1 MKLRL
6 LCILSL
12 LIFTVIGIQAQ
23 TVTDKVIFVNAEGQ
37 TITPNSTLNV
47 SNVEDD
53 LFFPGQKI
61 MPAKL
66 FISNISGKA
75 QKVRLSY
82 TISEME
88 EGQLKLCAF
97 EDCTFQTATGVYH
110 FEQKEM
116 DIAEKTELSI
126 EREFLTKGHCK
137 VTLQLIISEDAG
149 DDTTVDKNGP
159 KITINFTPESTG
171 ITSTAIQTGNIY
183 DVFDTQGVLLYKQ
196 ITTLTKLSKGI
207 YIVKCRDKQGA
218 VSTKKL
224 TIY

>member
-12 LIFTVIGIQAQ
+12 LIFTVIGTQAQ

-47 SNVEDD
+47 NNVEDD

-82 TISEME
+82 TITEME
-88 EGQLKLCAF
+88 EGQLKLCTF
-97 EDCTFQTATGVYH
+97 EDCTFQTTTGVYH

-116 DIAEKTELSI
+116 NIAEKTELSI

-149 DDTTVDKNGP
+149 DGTTVDKNGP
-159 KITINFTPESTG
+159 QITINFTPESTG
-171 ITSTAIQTGNIY
+171 ITSSAIQTGNTY
-183 DVFDTQGVLLYKQ
+183 DVFDANGVLLYKQ
-196 ITTLTKLSKGI
+196 LTTLAKLPKGI
-207 YIVKCRDKQGA
+207 YIVKCRDKQGT
-218 VSTKKL
+218 VFTKKY

>member
-12 LIFTVIGIQAQ
+12 LIFTVIGTQAQ

-37 TITPNSTLNV
+37 TITPNSTINV

-97 EDCTFQTATGVYH
+97 EDCTFQTTTGVYH

-116 DIAEKTELSI
+116 NIAEKTELSI
-126 EREFLTKGHCK
+126 EHEFLTKGHCN
-137 VTLQLIISEDAG
+137 VTLQLIISEDA
-149 DDTTVDKNGP
+149 DDGTTVDKNGP
-159 KITINFTPESTG
+159 EITINFTPESTG
-171 ITSTAIQTGNIY
+171 ITSSAIQTGNTY
-183 DVFDTQGVLLYKQ
+183 DVFDTNGVLLYKQ
-196 ITTLTKLSKGI
+196 LTTLKKLPKGI
-207 YIVKCRDKQGA
+207 YIVK
-218 VSTKKL
+218 
-224 TIY
+224 

>member
-12 LIFTVIGIQAQ
+12 LIFTVIGTQAQ
-23 TVTDKVIFVNAEGQ
+23 AVTDKVIFTNAEGA
-37 TITPNSTLNV
+37 TINSNSTLNV
-47 SNVEDD
+47 SKVEDD
-53 LFFPGQKI
+53 LFFPDQKI

-110 FEQKEM
+110 FEQKEI
-116 DIAEKTELSI
+116 DVAEKTELSI

-137 VTLQLIISEDAG
+137 VTLQLIIIEDAG
-149 DDTTVDKNGP
+149 DETTVDKNGP

-171 ITSTAIQTGNIY
+171 ITSTATHTGNTY

-196 ITTLTKLSKGI
+196 LTTLTKLSKGI
-207 YIVKCRDKQGA
+207 YIVKYRDKQGA

>member
-12 LIFTVIGIQAQ
+12 LIFTVIDTQAQ

-82 TISEME
+82 TITEME

-97 EDCTFQTATGVYH
+97 EDCTFQTTTGVYH

-116 DIAEKTELSI
+116 NIAEKTELSI

-137 VTLQLIISEDAG
+137 VTLQLIISEDA
-149 DDTTVDKNGP
+149 DDGTTVDKNGP
-159 KITINFTPESTG
+159 QITINFTPESTG
-171 ITSTAIQTGNIY
+171 ITSTAIHAGNTY

>member
-1 MKLRL
+1 
-6 LCILSL
+6 
-12 LIFTVIGIQAQ
+12 
-23 TVTDKVIFVNAEGQ
+23 
-37 TITPNSTLNV
+37 
-47 SNVEDD
+47 
-53 LFFPGQKI
+53 

-137 VTLQLIISEDAG
+137 VTLQLIISENAG

-171 ITSTAIQTGNIY
+171 ITSSAIHTGNTY

-196 ITTLTKLSKGI
+196 LTTLTKLSKGI
-207 YIVKCRDKQGA
+207 YIIKCRDKQGA
-218 VSTKKL
+218 VSTKKI